1 MITDKNPNRG
11 IDPNIVYK
19 RNKEIKQVTSLLENS
34 VASYGAGSVR
44 VRKTTKKTTKNNAEK
59 IALIALGIAASA
71 LTVKLIG
78 LDTAIIN
85 QHKLNQANKYMQTK
99 IEDYLQEATVGYIKR
114 GDNISLTE
122 EKIPLTT
129 LVDVLKQDGF
139 TTHEAYYAIDKTCG
153 VDDFKKVLMA
163 NGEGSM
169 ANFLDSYYVIDGH
182 GDFNCFEN
190 NVQVGYV
197 EKVEEL
203 KNSEEKEMKL

>member
-11 IDPNIVYK
+11 LDPNLTYH
-19 RNKEIKQVTSLLENS
+19 REIKQVTSLVENS

-99 IEDYLQEATVGYIKR
+99 IEDYLEEATVGYIKSKDR
-114 GDNISLTE
+114 ISLAEDT
-122 EKIPLTT
+122 KPLTT
-129 LVDVLKQDGF
+129 LVDVLEQEGF
-139 TTHEAYYAIDKTCG
+139 TTHEAYYAIDMTCG
-153 VDDFKKVLMA
+153 VDDLNKVLAA
-163 NGEGSM
+163 NGEGNM
-169 ANFLDSYYVIDGH
+169 AKFLDSYYVIDGH

-190 NVQVGYV
+190 NIQTGYV
-197 EKVEEL
+197 EVVEEL